1 VSDTA
6 EQQAD
11 GARDAD
17 LIAVLDALRGGDL
30 TRRPAGSDPLSL
42 AVSRLAEALEGD
54 RSRDLDCAV
63 HLAIDMNEAAIAAA
77 RILSS
82 ARDIDGRAQ
91 SIAAATEELVA
102 SVAQISETSDAA
114 AAGADEMRSTVQHS
128 VGAVR
133 NAVEAMGQIASTV
146 EAATAKVDALNAA
159 SEEIGGIVQSIDAIA
174 KQTNLLALN
183 ATIEAARAG
192 EAGKGFAV
200 VAGEV
205 KALSQQTAEATN
217 VIRQR
222 IAALRGEIA
231 GIVAS
236 MAEGGQ
242 AVTTG
247 RSVMD
252 ELDADM
258 AQVGGGIE
266 SVAQHMGEIAGI
278 LSDQRAATGEVS
290 EGISGIAGLTADN
303 VHQVDRLADV
313 MAVSQQGIG
322 QQLGGLARQEFP
334 DKVVRLAKAD
344 HVIWKK
350 RLVDMAVGREQ
361 LRAEELSDHHSCRLG
376 KWYYGDASTPVRG
389 RPAFRALE
397 EPHRL
402 VHEHGKRAAALFQAG
417 KLDEALAAIELVE
430 TASADVVRLLDDL
443 KG

>member
-1 VSDTA
+1 MSMTA
-6 EQQAD
+6 EQQVD
-11 GARDAD
+11 EARDAD
-17 LIAVLDALRGGDL
+17 LVAVLEALGGGDL

-42 AVSRLAEALEGD
+42 AVGRLAETLEAD

-114 AAGADEMRSTVQHS
+114 AAGAEEMRSTVQHS

-133 NAVEAMGQIASTV
+133 NAVETMGKIARTV

-236 MAEGGQ
+236 MAEGGE

-258 AQVGGGIE
+258 AQVGGGID

-313 MAVSQQGIG
+313 MAVSQKGIG
-322 QQLGGLARQEFP
+322 QQLGGLAKQAFP

-389 RPAFRALE
+389 RPSFRALE

-402 VHEHGKRAAALFQAG
+402 VHEHGKRAAALFHDG

-443 KG
+443 RG

>member
-1 VSDTA
+1 MA
-6 EQQAD
+6 AGD
-11 GARDAD
+11 GVGLPR
-17 LIAVLDALRGGDL
+17 
-30 TRRPAGSDPLSL
+30 RRPGGRFGEAGG
-42 AVSRLAEALEGD
+42 RLGP
-54 RSRDLDCAV
+54 
-63 HLAIDMNEAAIAAA
+63 IAAA

-114 AAGADEMRSTVQHS
+114 AAGAEEMRSTVQHS

-133 NAVEAMGQIASTV
+133 NAVETMGKIAGTV
-146 EAATAKVDALNAA
+146 EAATAKVDALNVA

-236 MAEGGQ
+236 MAEGGE
-242 AVTTG
+242 AVATG
-247 RSVMD
+247 RNVMD

-258 AQVGGGIE
+258 AQVGGGID

-313 MAVSQQGIG
+313 MAISQQGIG
-322 QQLGGLARQEFP
+322 QQLGGLAKQEFP

-376 KWYYGDASTPVRG
+376 KWYYGDGSVPVRG
-389 RPAFRALE
+389 RPAFAALE

-402 VHEHGKRAAALFQAG
+402 VHEHGKRAAALFHAG